1 MPQVLTEKELVKLR
15 GVGDR
20 IDLDEVSE
28 VYLPLSRL
36 IHLRVR
42 ARQEL
47 MASTATFLG
56 SPVEDVPFVIGGG
69 GLGGGGQIH
78 HSTFAASAFT
88 TMGITP
94 TRGFN
99 YH

>member
-47 MASTATFLG
+47 MASTATFWAARRG
-56 SPVEDVPFVIGGG
+56 RSFCYWGG
-69 GLGGGGQIH
+69 GLGGGGKIH

-99 YH
+99 YY

>member
-56 SPVEDVPFVIGGG
+56 SPVEDVPFVIGVAGSVAVPAWA
-69 GLGGGGQIH
+69 
-78 HSTFAASAFT
+78 STVSRLQARGSAGRAAQEA
-88 TMGITP
+88 
-94 TRGFN
+94 
-99 YH
+99 